1 MRGHFRYTMKYI
13 TILKF
18 KLFRPLNTPKVCLE
32 SEQKIRRASAKMPSR
47 DIQMAPLGLE
57 KRYGTAVEHGLSIA
71 LFGWA
76 KSPGWADSCWSS
88 RTAYSAIRTSSIFC
102 QHLCHLADPSSR
114 YSKNQQVL
122 CRLEQ
127 AQPSQPFLG
136 HPNRLYFVSASNMA

>member
-1 MRGHFRYTMKYI
+1 MRTFRIGGIFVERNIQIPSNSNLYTCPV
-13 TILKF
+13 TSS
-18 KLFRPLNTPKVCLE
+18 N
-32 SEQKIRRASAKMPSR
+32 
-47 DIQMAPLGLE
+47 
-57 KRYGTAVEHGLSIA
+57 IA

-136 HPNRLYFVSASNMA
+136 HPNRL

>member
-1 MRGHFRYTMKYI
+1 MLLI
-13 TILKF
+13 VF
-18 KLFRPLNTPKVCLE
+18 K
-32 SEQKIRRASAKMPSR
+32 
-47 DIQMAPLGLE
+47 
-57 KRYGTAVEHGLSIA
+57 A

-136 HPNRLYFVSASNMA
+136 HPNRLMVRNMLTSLTVTFDTHAFVLSRPSPPMLIPWPGPQFTLCIFMLLHPVWMEIQSSPALNKTNWSH